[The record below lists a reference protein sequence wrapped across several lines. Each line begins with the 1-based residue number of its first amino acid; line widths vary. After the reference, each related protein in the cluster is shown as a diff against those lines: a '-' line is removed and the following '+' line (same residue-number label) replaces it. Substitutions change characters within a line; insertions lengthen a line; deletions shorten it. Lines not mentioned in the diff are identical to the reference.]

1 MTILHAP
8 TEIPDV
14 VCRTVGLPQSS
25 STDVCME
32 RIQRDVSDDA
42 VAAPDR
48 VPELVSVVQQAGRD
62 GIDLKI
68 VVTDTNPITDTML
81 RDVATVV
88 GKGFPDSTVLVLS
101 PSYVGS
107 YSGQFDRAKLEAAE
121 DHAKTGNPVVSAQS
135 FVGDLNRTEF
145 PWTAF
150 TILLLIGV
158 IATVIGVRML
168 QRVSKSSEKTPD
180 AS

>member
-8 TEIPDV
+8 SEIPDV
-14 VCRTVGLPQSS
+14 VCRTVGLDRSTP
-25 STDVCME
+25 TDVCME
-32 RIQRDVSDDA
+32 RVQKDIADDA
-42 VAAPDR
+42 ISAPDQ
-48 VPELVSVVQQAGRD
+48 VPALREVVQQAGQD

-88 GKGFPDSTVLVLS
+88 GKGYPESTVLVLS

-121 DHAKTGNPVVSAQS
+121 DHAKTGNPVVSAQH
-135 FVGDLNRTEF
+135 FIGDLKTPEF

-150 TILLLIGV
+150 TIVLLVGV
-158 IATVIGVRML
+158 VAAAMGVRML
-168 QRVSKSSEKTPD
+168 QRLSKQSQVSD
-180 AS
+180 